1 MSVRVKT
8 SRGLAMG
15 VGRNQARRLSR
26 SSPTNRGPS
35 FPQLLDN
42 LPYVDSGAFSSPN
55 ETCSRF
61 PSVVSMMALISV
73 STSLPP
79 DNFTVICWPTLKSF
93 IWAPGQHVAEP
104 GGRHLGISG
113 FQVKTRR
120 NFYRLL
126 ALQYVQVKR
135 GVPNCKV
142 FIDVPIVGC

>member
-1 MSVRVKT
+1 
-8 SRGLAMG
+8 MG

-61 PSVVSMMALISV
+61 PSVVSMMALISA

-93 IWAPGQHVAEP
+93 IWAPGSRSP
-104 GGRHLGISG
+104 
-113 FQVKTRR
+113 TRR
-120 NFYRLL
+120 GARRTPSRDFRISS
-126 ALQYVQVKR
+126 QDEK
-135 GVPNCKV
+135 KV
-142 FIDVPIVGC
+142 LSVVGPSVRAS